1 MKYKNS
7 YSRIEIEEVTKEYI
21 FKGGVIVKKY
31 KPINNNYNIFKKDL
45 TIKKLNNIIID
56 IVKNIDTKTQL
67 NYFIKNNAIYIIDY
81 SNGYNYALDSN
92 TINNFMDGENE
103 INVIIKEIKIK
114 INNNK
119 NIKFKSLK
127 NKFNSSDLN
136 RF

>member
-7 YSRIEIEEVTKEYI
+7 HSKIEIEEVIKEYI
-21 FKGGVIVKKY
+21 LKGGEIVKKY
-31 KPINNNYNIFKKDL
+31 KPINNNYNIFRKDL

-81 SNGYNYALDSN
+81 SNDYNYVLDSN
-92 TINNFMDGENE
+92 TINNFMSGKNE

-114 INNNK
+114 VDNK

-127 NKFNSSDLN
+127 NKFNSCDLN

>member
-1 MKYKNS
+1 MIYKNL
-7 YSRIEIEEVTKEYI
+7 YSRIEVKEVLKEYI
-21 FKGGVIVKKY
+21 LKGGEIIKKY

-92 TINNFMDGENE
+92 IINNFMDGKNE

-114 INNNK
+114 VNNK

-136 RF
+136 KF

>member
-1 MKYKNS
+1 MIYKNS
-7 YSRIEIEEVTKEYI
+7 HSKIEIEEVIKEYI
-21 FKGGVIVKKY
+21 LKGGEIVKKY
-31 KPINNNYNIFKKDL
+31 KPVNNNYNIFRKDL

-92 TINNFMDGENE
+92 IINNFMDGKNE

-114 INNNK
+114 VNGK
-119 NIKFKSLK
+119 NINFKDLK

>member
-1 MKYKNS
+1 MIYKNL
-7 YSRIEIEEVTKEYI
+7 YSKIEIEEVIKEYI
-21 FKGGVIVKKY
+21 LKGGEIVKKY
-31 KPINNNYNIFKKDL
+31 KPIDNNYNIFKKDL

-67 NYFIKNNAIYIIDY
+67 NYFIKNNTIYVIDY

-92 TINNFMDGENE
+92 IINNFIDGKNE

-114 INNNK
+114 VNNK

-127 NKFNSSDLN
+127 NKFNSSDLDK
-136 RF
+136 F

>member
-1 MKYKNS
+1 MKYKNL
-7 YSRIEIEEVTKEYI
+7 YSKIEIEEVTKEYI
-21 FKGGVIVKKY
+21 LKGGKVVKKY
-31 KPINNNYNIFKKDL
+31 KPINNNYNIFRKDL

-67 NYFIKNNAIYIIDY
+67 KYYIKNNAIYIIDY

-92 TINNFMDGENE
+92 IINNFMNGKNE

-114 INNNK
+114 VNSK

-136 RF
+136 KF

>member
-1 MKYKNS
+1 MKYKDS
-7 YSRIEIEEVTKEYI
+7 YSKVEIEEVIKEYI
-21 FKGGVIVKKY
+21 LKGGETVKKY
-31 KPINNNYNIFKKDL
+31 KPINNNYNIFRKDL

-92 TINNFMDGENE
+92 IINNFIDGKNE

-114 INNNK
+114 VNNK

-136 RF
+136 KF

>member
-7 YSRIEIEEVTKEYI
+7 HSKIEIEEVIKEYI
-21 FKGGVIVKKY
+21 LKGGEIVKKY
-31 KPINNNYNIFKKDL
+31 KPINNNYNIFRKDL

-92 TINNFMDGENE
+92 IINNFMDGKNE
-103 INVIIKEIKIK
+103 INVIIKKIKIK
-114 INNNK
+114 VNGK
-119 NIKFKSLK
+119 NINFKDLK
-127 NKFNSSDLN
+127 NKFNSSDLD

>member
-7 YSRIEIEEVTKEYI
+7 HSKIEIEEVIKEYI
-21 FKGGVIVKKY
+21 LKGGEIVKKY
-31 KPINNNYNIFKKDL
+31 KPINNNYNIFRKDL
-45 TIKKLNNIIID
+45 TIKKLNNIVID

-92 TINNFMDGENE
+92 TINNFMDGKNE
-103 INVIIKEIKIK
+103 INVIIKKIKIK
-114 INNNK
+114 VNNK

-127 NKFNSSDLN
+127 NKFNSSYLN
-136 RF
+136 KF

>member
-7 YSRIEIEEVTKEYI
+7 YSKIEIEEVTKEYI
-21 FKGGVIVKKY
+21 LKGGIIVKKY

-92 TINNFMDGENE
+92 TINNFIDGKNE

-114 INNNK
+114 INNK

-136 RF
+136 KF

>member
-1 MKYKNS
+1 MIYKNL
-7 YSRIEIEEVTKEYI
+7 YSRIEVKEVLKEYI
-21 FKGGVIVKKY
+21 LKGGEIVKKY

-92 TINNFMDGENE
+92 IINNFMDGKNE

-114 INNNK
+114 VNNK

-136 RF
+136 KF

>member
-1 MKYKNS
+1 MIYKNL
-7 YSRIEIEEVTKEYI
+7 YSKIEIEEVIKEYI
-21 FKGGVIVKKY
+21 LKGGEIVKKY

-92 TINNFMDGENE
+92 IINNFMDGKNE

-114 INNNK
+114 VNNK

-136 RF
+136 KF

>member
-1 MKYKNS
+1 MKYKNL
-7 YSRIEIEEVTKEYI
+7 YSKIEIEEVIKEYI
-21 FKGGVIVKKY
+21 LKGGEIVKKY

-92 TINNFMDGENE
+92 IINNFMDGKNE

-114 INNNK
+114 VNNK

-136 RF
+136 KF

>member
-1 MKYKNS
+1 MIYKNL
-7 YSRIEIEEVTKEYI
+7 YSKIEIEEVIKEYI
-21 FKGGVIVKKY
+21 LKGGEIVKKY

-92 TINNFMDGENE
+92 IINNFMDGKNE

-114 INNNK
+114 VNGK

-136 RF
+136 KF